1 MQTLVRKPPFVP
13 EGSCSGFT
21 FLISLTWC
29 YPLRSWIRWW
39 ETTDRWQWT
48 VSVPFKQLRPLGMA
62 SVSCFTLLLMSKQN
76 VTKTL
81 AFVVA
86 AVTWL
91 LYDILIT
98 FQDEV
103 NLRYLGPNYLFL
115 STRIDTTWYGRSNS
129 FGGEFSHMFLSQLWF
144 VETSHRSDNSLPKS
158 LFFVSRYFGVFVQM

>member
-1 MQTLVRKPPFVP
+1 
-13 EGSCSGFT
+13 
-21 FLISLTWC
+21 
-29 YPLRSWIRWW
+29 
-39 ETTDRWQWT
+39 
-48 VSVPFKQLRPLGMA
+48 MA

-115 STRIDTTWYGRSNS
+115 STRIDTT
-129 FGGEFSHMFLSQLWF
+129 
-144 VETSHRSDNSLPKS
+144 
-158 LFFVSRYFGVFVQM
+158 